1 MSQPIPYV
9 IDFDGLTMDTT
20 QANDKLVPPAMLEVK
35 NIEVSRRG
43 RARKTYGYDNVST
56 NVAPNVNEVSST
68 VTRINA
74 IVPTFI
80 GQTNIAAGANLIAI
94 GDGQFYWLNT
104 ESTAWAATTAV
115 TPGDVSPWNIAWG
128 INTSGAGGAAVN
140 TPQVYFARDNKGVF
154 GVEGVGG
161 NAVKYGYTS
170 DNNNEWDLGGAV
182 EFFLDKLFVGNIRL
196 QSSSAQVYDRIY
208 WSVTGDDNNFYGA
221 GSGFLDLRAPGGGR
235 SSIGNMITGM
245 RVYQNRLWIAT
256 TTSLYVLT
264 GKTSATFGIERV
276 YDTGFVNG
284 STLYVAGSYLW
295 WVDNF
300 GIWQFNGRV
309 AQNVSSKGM
318 FEEWSQLSYTGDVA
332 PATATWNDLHGI
344 YSVYFPAKQEQW
356 NYHYETGQW
365 DIRTFSGSD
374 VIRTISPPINT
385 LAGICTNYALGG
397 LTKGR
402 VFNVNDQA
410 ITDDTATITGSVTT
424 GNIRL
429 GEINGRVGDHARLL
443 YMDIET
449 VQQDQAGIVK
459 VDITIDGVIQYE
471 FKSPGG
477 TGLVAQAID
486 GSEIVI
492 SVDGSHG
499 LTAPFVMKVDSEQ
512 MHCTSVSTND
522 FTVTRGY
529 NRTTAVTHDNDTAY
543 TYDVETGSLT
553 IGDAGSSAYTSPTH
567 YDGKPTSRIDLGNI
581 TKSGR
586 FFQFRFW
593 DDDANSRMDLRRVTI
608 WYERLENAGSRPS

>member
-1 MSQPIPYV
+1 MPQPIPYV

-43 RARKTYGYDNVST
+43 RARKTYGYDHIST
-56 NVAPNVNEVSST
+56 NTVSPNVPGVGGT
-68 VTRINA
+68 VNA
-74 IVPTFI
+74 IAPTVL
-80 GQTNIAAGANLIAI
+80 GSLGSTTNCFQVCNSG
-94 GDGQFYWLNT
+94 GEFFYQVFQASGWV
-104 ESTAWAATTAV
+104 AATAV
-115 TPGDVSPWNIAWG
+115 GPGDTVPWSISWG
-128 INTSGAGGAAVN
+128 INNAGSPVVYFAGAGGV
-140 TPQVYFARDNKGVF
+140 FA
-154 GVEGVGG
+154 VEGLTGG
-161 NAVKYGYTS
+161 AVKYGASGSAPWTIAKS
-170 DNNNEWDLGGAV
+170 V
-182 EFFLDKLFVGNIRL
+182 EFFRDKLFVGNATVGG
-196 QSSSAQVYDRIY
+196 SVKSDRIY
-208 WSVTGDDNNFYGA
+208 WSETGDDNGWSA
-221 GSGFLDLRAPGGGR
+221 GGGSGFLDLRDPGGGTAAI
-235 SSIGNMITGM
+235 SFGITGM
-245 RVYQNRLWIAT
+245 RVYKNRLYIAGGNN
-256 TTSLYVLT
+256 LYVLT
-264 GKTSATFGIERV
+264 GTTSATFGVDRV
-276 YDTGFVNG
+276 VDVDVVTG
-284 STLYVAGSYLW
+284 STMYVSGEILW
-295 WVDNF
+295 YVDQL
-300 GIWQFNGRV
+300 GIWGFNGRESK
-309 AQNVSSKGM
+309 NVMSPAMHDKW
-318 FEEWSQLSYTGDVA
+318 EALSPSADVEL
-332 PATATWNDLHGI
+332 ATASWDDIEGI
-344 YSVYFPAKQEQW
+344 YRVYFPSAQQQW
-356 NYHYETGQW
+356 NYHYRTNQW
-365 DIRTFSGSD
+365 DIRTFSGPD
-374 VIRTISPPINT
+374 IIRVIGPPINA
-385 LAGICTNYALGG
+385 LEGRATNYTLGG
-397 LTKGR
+397 LTNGR
-402 VFNVNDQA
+402 AFNVNDQVA
-410 ITDDTATITGSVTT
+410 LDNGATITGSVTT

-449 VQQDQAGIVK
+449 VQQDEAGVVK

-512 MHCTSVSTND
+512 MHCTSVTGND

-529 NRTTAVTHDNDTAY
+529 NRTTAVTHGDNTAY